1 MKPLSRAGSI
11 VWSSPDCSAAP
22 PRLGRHI
29 GRKKEG
35 KPVSYLDDRADLNG
49 RLAVVVGGG
58 GGLGRACSVDLAG
71 AGMRVAICDR
81 NGVALGETA
90 TMITDAGG
98 DVFTGEFDA
107 RDPSALSAY
116 FAEVDAHYSPK
127 WDVLVNV
134 VGGTFRQP
142 FEESNP
148 RGWDAIIRTNF
159 TWLLHSTHEAVP
171 RMRPEGGSIIN
182 ITSIEGHRAAP
193 GYAVYAA
200 MKAAVTSLTW
210 TLAVELAHENIRVNT
225 VAPDMI
231 PTPGTSNMSQAPEAS
246 QEANALKYRIA
257 TPMGRAGNFEDCGG
271 CVLFLASS
279 LSSFVTGTT
288 LHPDGGAI
296 ASSGWFH
303 WPNQGYSNQPPE
315 GVLEYLLES

>member
-1 MKPLSRAGSI
+1 
-11 VWSSPDCSAAP
+11 
-22 PRLGRHI
+22 
-29 GRKKEG
+29 
-35 KPVSYLDDRADLNG
+35 VSYLDDRADIDG
-49 RLAVVVGGG
+49 RLAVIVGGG
-58 GGLGRACSVDLAG
+58 GGIGRACAVDLAG
-71 AGMRVAICDR
+71 AGMKVALCDR
-81 NGVALGETA
+81 DADALSET
-90 TMITDAGG
+90 TSMITDAGG

-107 RDPSALSAY
+107 RDPDALTAY
-116 FAEVDAHYSPK
+116 FADVDAHFGPK

-159 TWLLHSTHEAVP
+159 TWLLHSTQEAVP

-193 GYAVYAA
+193 GFAVYAA

-210 TLAVELAHENIRVNT
+210 TLAVELAPENIRVNSI
-225 VAPDMI
+225 APDFI
-231 PTPGTSNMSQAPEAS
+231 ATPAIMSLGPQSSEEAS
-246 QEANALKYRIA
+246 DLKYRIS
-257 TPMGRAGNFEDCGG
+257 TPMGRIGNLKDAGG
-271 CVLFLASS
+271 CALFLASN

-296 ASSGWFH
+296 ASSGWFN

-315 GVLEYLLES
+315 GVVEYLLEH